1 MSDIKLP
8 PLDAPFDMQYDQSDR
23 GIIYYYSTAK
33 VEAYARQCVLA
44 ERAARAKTVGVT
56 FKELTLKARI
66 VELEGEIESLLAPT
80 EDMEIAGMEA
90 SVLGRP
96 SVDDPAYVLSIYK
109 AMIEAAPTQERGAD
123 DE

>member
-1 MSDIKLP
+1 MSDIDKVHAFLLGEGE
-8 PLDAPFDMQYDQSDR
+8 LDGVSFGERHPTER
-23 GIIYYYSTAK
+23 GAFWWRK
-33 VEAYARQCVLA
+33 HLRAAVLA
-44 ERAARAKTVGVT
+44 DRAARAETAGVT

-66 VELEGEIESLLAPT
+66 VELEGEIESLHMPT

-109 AMIEAAPTQERGAD
+109 AMTAAACGGE
-123 DE
+123 E